1 MTGDLRLKGVGVFP
15 LTASKIEKF
24 SNLTWETGTGEYIR
38 GTNPNWEWQRKIGDA
53 PVYTWFPKYFSLPR
67 TSTLEVLETQYAE
80 PSTLQYEVD
89 REGAS
94 AGEKLKI
101 KKPWVLKFKNRPDWL
116 DTFAIGGKTRWGYKK
131 ADHQTFFLMIFLSN
145 DKVDIR
151 LLTKDNLDMLDD
163 FDNKI
168 SDKIREMFSTNEKK
182 MHLFVREINDKFEWV

>member
-24 SNLTWETGTGEYIR
+24 SNLTWEKETGEYIR

-80 PSTLQYEVD
+80 PSTFQYEVD

-168 SDKIREMFSTNEKK
+168 SDKIREMFSTNEKI
-182 MHLFVREINDKFEWV
+182 MRLFVREINDKFEWV